1 MKRRGPLSYTTE
13 FRAHWRNLMAATLGL
28 SLGSSINHYTLSMF
42 GPALIADLGWSK
54 ADFALVGSLPLL
66 MLVLV
71 PVAGRFT
78 DRFGTRTAALV
89 GFTAMPLGFLAMSF
103 MRGGIT
109 EYFAIYLVQHAF
121 GILTTSMVFCRVVV
135 ERFDAARGIALSLVM
150 TGPPLAGAIAAP
162 VLGEVIADHGWRA
175 GYQALAL
182 VCLAGGLLSI
192 PFMGRQ
198 TRRTAEAKEETKF
211 DRAELMAMLRNP
223 MLLLIL
229 GGMFLVNVP
238 QVFAS
243 SQLKLVVMDSGV
255 TDQTATW
262 MVSLYAIGVI
272 IGRFAS
278 GLALDR
284 VSPHIVAIAALGL
297 PAVGYVILASHVTA
311 AGVLMGGVMVIGLAQ
326 GAESDIG
333 AYLISRRFDLKN
345 FSLLLSLMTM
355 TIGLGSAVG
364 SVLMSATLRGG
375 GGYGPFLVTSA
386 VATLIGAALFALTGP
401 LARSAAR
408 REQHTETEEAV
419 LEQAIGG
426 EIS

>member
-1 MKRRGPLSYTTE
+1 
-13 FRAHWRNLMAATLGL
+13 
-28 SLGSSINHYTLSMF
+28 MF

-54 ADFALVGSLPLL
+54 ADFALVGSLPLM

-89 GFTAMPLGFLAMSF
+89 GFTVMPLGFLAMSF

-109 EYFAIYLVQHAF
+109 EFFAIYLVQHAF

-162 VLGEVIADHGWRA
+162 VLGDVIADHGWRT

-182 VCLAGGLLSI
+182 VCVAGGLLSI

-198 TRRTAEAKEETKF
+198 ARRTPEAKEEVKLG
-211 DRAELMAMLRNP
+211 RAELMAMLRNP

-229 GGMFLVNVP
+229 GGMLLVNIP

-284 VSPHIVAIAALGL
+284 ISPHIVAIAALGL
-297 PAVGYVILASHVTA
+297 PAVGYMILASHITA
-311 AGVLMGGVMVIGLAQ
+311 TGVLMGGVMVIGLAQ

-333 AYLISRRFDLKN
+333 AYLISRRFNLKN

-355 TIGLGSAVG
+355 MIGLGSAIG
-364 SVLMSATLRGG
+364 SVLMSLTLRGG
-375 GGYGPFLVTSA
+375 SGYGPFLVVSA

-401 LARSAAR
+401 LARNVDR
-408 REQHTETEEAV
+408 RRRDMQTEEAV